1 MMTRTSLV
9 TAALLGGFLL
19 AGCQSTKPSAP
30 AVDAT
35 ELDAKIAKAS
45 QTLAKQCTL
54 LAVAISIGEAWAS
67 NPKVDQA
74 LVAAEAARQR
84 FCAAPPKDTATAIQ
98 AVADMAIAVNA
109 ALAQANAG
117 EKNG

>member
-1 MMTRTSLV
+1 MTRRALTLS
-9 TAALLGGFLL
+9 AALMGGFLL
-19 AGCQSTKPSAP
+19 AGCQTKKPTAPS
-30 AVDAT
+30 VDAT